1 MGELLTSEKGDTK
14 KFKYHTVVFI
24 PYHTVPYKVHTINI
38 FYFFLVQM
46 HLSCEIKEKTAI
58 EKANEAPIFKLKK
71 IPEVTKSWRA
81 YQQQLMR
88 EDIVRNVCQL
98 SDGP

>member
-1 MGELLTSEKGDTK
+1 
-14 KFKYHTVVFI
+14 
-24 PYHTVPYKVHTINI
+24 
-38 FYFFLVQM
+38 M

>member
-1 MGELLTSEKGDTK
+1 M
-14 KFKYHTVVFI
+14 FI
-24 PYHTVPYKVHTINI
+24 SIKNTIDNPY
-38 FYFFLVQM
+38 LVQM

>member
-1 MGELLTSEKGDTK
+1 M
-14 KFKYHTVVFI
+14 
-24 PYHTVPYKVHTINI
+24 NI
-38 FYFFLVQM
+38 FYFFKVQM